1 MLGLDD
7 GVSMIDVLGIEL
19 WLDNEETLGD
29 DNELV
34 LGLSNAYYSPG
45 SICFEGNWEALVEH
59 ALPSC
64 Y

>member
-1 MLGLDD
+1 
-7 GVSMIDVLGIEL
+7 MIDVLGIEL

-34 LGLSNAYYSPG
+34 LGLSNAYYPPG
-45 SICFEGNWEALVEH
+45 SICFEGNWEALVER